1 MIVLAS
7 LIPAVVL
14 TTMLLRVKKQTKKL
28 EPIKVRVQNDR
39 RQFRS

>member
-14 TTMLLRVKKQTKKL
+14 TTMLLRVKKETKTLQPVK
-28 EPIKVRVQNDR
+28 IRVQNN
-39 RQFRS
+39 

>member
-1 MIVLAS
+1 MIILVT

-28 EPIKVRVQNDR
+28 EPIKVKVQNTR
-39 RQFRS
+39 RPF